1 MEPTELSGTGMSE
14 SHHTTQA
21 VMEEGLLPLSS
32 KISPNVSFPKGTAQQ
47 QGLAAPDIR
56 LWIPAGLWGTA
67 NVPAMRNVLQRTSD
81 MTSSSDFS
89 THLESI

>member
-1 MEPTELSGTGMSE
+1 MEPTELSGTGMSK

-56 LWIPAGLWGTA
+56 L
-67 NVPAMRNVLQRTSD
+67 
-81 MTSSSDFS
+81 
-89 THLESI
+89 